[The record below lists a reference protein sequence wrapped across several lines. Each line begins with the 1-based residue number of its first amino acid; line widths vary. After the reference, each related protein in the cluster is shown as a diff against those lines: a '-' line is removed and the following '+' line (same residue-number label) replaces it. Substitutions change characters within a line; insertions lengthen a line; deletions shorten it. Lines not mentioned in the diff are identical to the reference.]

1 MIAPLF
7 SRRPKAEVDGPWRH
21 EVKEKSEG
29 VEERT
34 MKSRKGNEGEKEE
47 SLS

>member
-21 EVKEKSEG
+21 EVKEESEG
-29 VEERT
+29 VGEKG
-34 MKSRKGNEGEKEE
+34 MKSAKEKEGHEGE
-47 SLS
+47 SLR